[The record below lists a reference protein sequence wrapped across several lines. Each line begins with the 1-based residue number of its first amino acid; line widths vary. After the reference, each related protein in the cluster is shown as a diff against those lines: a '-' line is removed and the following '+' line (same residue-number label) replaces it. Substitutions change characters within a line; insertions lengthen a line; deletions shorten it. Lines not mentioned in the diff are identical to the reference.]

1 MYSRFD
7 IHLINKNQRY
17 IVMKRVIFLFYK
29 LLWRLKLNFRTKNR
43 LRFFGFKYF
52 HDNIP
57 KKYIVNKGETILH
70 AGCWKIETIG
80 YWSSSVGKK
89 GKVIIVEANPYSFH
103 LLEQDLYQRRM
114 KLSNV
119 ILINKAIW
127 NKKKKLVMKVADR
140 PGSNR
145 INDTQTK
152 YKSDI
157 GTYLT
162 DDIVQADTISN
173 ILDEIDVKHVD
184 HFHLTVNGAEVEAID
199 AIDRKFLKNGV
210 RLFTYCETI
219 LPDNHQMATDLIVN
233 KMKKISFKVV
243 AHSHMPSSPD
253 PIYGIIS

>member
-1 MYSRFD
+1 M
-7 IHLINKNQRY
+7 INQKNLNFK
-17 IVMKRVIFLFYK
+17 VMKRVMYRFYK
-29 LLWRLKLNFRTKNR
+29 LLWRLKFNLRTKNQLR
-43 LRFFGFKYF
+43 LFGFYYF
-52 HDNIP
+52 RDNIS
-57 KKYIVNKGETILH
+57 KKYIVNKGETVLH
-70 AGCWKIETIG
+70 AGCWQIETVRD
-80 YWSSSVGKK
+80 WSLSVGKK
-89 GKVIIVEANPYSFH
+89 GKVIIVEANSHSFS

-119 ILINKAIW
+119 ILVNKAIW
-127 NKKKKLVMKVADR
+127 NKKKELVMKVADR

-145 INDTQTK
+145 IDDTQTK

-199 AIDRKFLKNGV
+199 AIDRKFLKKGV

-219 LPDNHQMATDLIVN
+219 LPDKQEMATDLIVS
-233 KMKKISFKVV
+233 KMKKLGFKAV
-243 AHSHMPSSPD
+243 AHSHMPNSPD